1 MAKAKIDVFRGT
13 TFKGTINLRSI
24 DACNDKLYNTYPIPA
39 GSTLEMRFKGTP
51 SPITITDG
59 AGEIIV
65 LNASK
70 GQLSFEVSAAKTALM
85 DLGTDLGID
94 LLITE
99 VGGDIIPFEKLTVIN
114 VKDLVN
120 G

>member
-1 MAKAKIDVFRGT
+1 MAKAKFDVYRET

-24 DACNDKLYNTYPIPA
+24 DACNDKLYNTYPILA
-39 GSTLEMRFKGTP
+39 GTTLEMRFKGTP
-51 SPITITDG
+51 PVTITSA
-59 AGEIIV
+59 AGEIVII
-65 LNASK
+65 NPDK
-70 GQLSFEVSAAKTALM
+70 GQLSFEVSAAKTLLM

-94 LLITE
+94 LLLTE
-99 VGGDIIPFEKLTVIN
+99 PGGDIVAFEKLTVIN